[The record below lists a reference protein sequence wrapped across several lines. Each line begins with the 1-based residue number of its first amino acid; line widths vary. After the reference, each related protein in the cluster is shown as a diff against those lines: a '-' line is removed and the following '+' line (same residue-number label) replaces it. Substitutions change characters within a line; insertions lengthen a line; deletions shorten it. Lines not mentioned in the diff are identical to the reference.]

1 MAPRGGAAS
10 GASHRPPWQTWEGAH
25 GTPVPGEGRETPGI
39 VWIATDKMRW
49 QPGKTGIMPGY
60 GTQPVPP

>member
-1 MAPRGGAAS
+1 MAPKGGAAS

-25 GTPVPGEGRETPGI
+25 GTPAVGEGRKTPTV

-49 QPGKTGIMPGY
+49 QPGKTGII
-60 GTQPVPP
+60 PV